1 MLSSDSKQA
10 RTVSVL
16 VSVVLLWPQC
26 QWTGVLRKY
35 LFLELVSDCCP
46 GVRGKCVEV
55 ALGLCR
61 QRALLWNVI
70 AVWWQLSLFGQC
82 IVWRWNMWKLR
93 TVCNGGW
100 GVTGA
105 IGSVPGAWKT
115 DFTCLIIDGHL
126 AAQPLPGCNYGPCS
140 HSTAMPTRIT

>member
-82 IVWRWNMWKLR
+82 IVWRRNMWKLR
-93 TVCNGGW
+93 TACNGGW

-115 DFTCLIIDGHL
+115 DFTCLIIDGHR

>member
-70 AVWWQLSLFGQC
+70 AVWWQLSLFGRC

-126 AAQPLPGCNYGPCS
+126 AARPLPGCNYGPCS